1 MKKHPHGRGG
11 GLAVYVTSHGF
22 GHLHRTA
29 AVLNRVPDEVPVLI
43 RSGPDLFAHWRER
56 LRRPA
61 ELEPYFWDAG
71 AVNPPGDS
79 TATDGAATLEL
90 AAKAHSGAMA
100 HADEEAR
107 FLEKREIAAV
117 LCDAPAVPLVAA
129 SRAEIPGFLMA
140 NFTWADIYAPHA
152 RSLGGDALRLVAELR
167 RAYRHA
173 TGVFRIEPALRMSWL
188 SPQKTVGMVVN
199 RGRDRRAELRRKLG
213 LAKTAR
219 LVYIYIGRYGQSDLG
234 WSRLER
240 FADLGVHFLSYHPTP
255 GPQPANL
262 HVVPSAEWP
271 GGDLI
276 ASSDAIL
283 AKAGYGTV
291 TEAMACGTPMIYSPR
306 RGFAE
311 YRVLDRAL
319 RTWGGGVPLSS
330 REFRAMRLEN
340 ALKSAFR
347 LAPGPPPFPPDGAAR
362 IAEHLAALC
371 RPSTGRRAYVSA

>member
-1 MKKHPHGRGG
+1 MMKLPDQRGG

-29 AVLNRVPDEVPVLI
+29 AVLNQFPTEVPVVI

-90 AAKAHSGAMA
+90 AAKAHFGAMA
-100 HADEEAR
+100 HVDEEAR
-107 FLEKREIAAV
+107 FLKERGIAAV

-129 SRAEIPGFLMA
+129 SRAEIPRFLMA

-173 TGVFRIEPALRMSWL
+173 SGIFRIEPALRMSWL
-188 SPQKTVGMVVN
+188 SPVKNVGMVVN

-240 FADLGVHFLSYHPTP
+240 FAEEGVHFLSYHPTP

-262 HVVPSAEWP
+262 HVVPSAKWP

-347 LAPGPPPFPPDGAAR
+347 LTPGPPPFPPDGAAR

-371 RPSTGRRAYVSA
+371 RPSSGRRAAVSA

>member
-1 MKKHPHGRGG
+1 
-11 GLAVYVTSHGF
+11 VV
-22 GHLHRTA
+22 
-29 AVLNRVPDEVPVLI
+29 I
-43 RSGPDLFAHWRER
+43 RSGPDLFEHWRER

-61 ELEPYFWDAG
+61 ELEPYVWDAG

-79 TATDGAATLEL
+79 TATDGTATLEL

-100 HADEEAR
+100 HVDEEAR
-107 FLEKREIAAV
+107 FLKERDIAAV

-129 SRAEIPGFLMA
+129 SRAEIPRFLMA

-152 RSLGGDALRLVAELR
+152 RCLGGDALRLVAELR

-173 TGVFRIEPALRMSWL
+173 SGIFRIEPALRMSWL
-188 SPQKTVGMVVN
+188 SPVKNVGMVVN
-199 RGRDRRAELRRKLG
+199 QGRDRRAELRLKLG

-240 FADLGVHFLSYHPTP
+240 FAEEGVHFLSYHPAP
-255 GPQPANL
+255 GVQPANL
-262 HVVPSAEWP
+262 HVVPSADWP

-291 TEAMACGTPMIYSPR
+291 TEAMACGTPMIYPPR

-311 YRVLDRAL
+311 FRILDRAL
-319 RTWGGGVPLSS
+319 RTWGGGIPLSS

-340 ALKSAFR
+340 ALKLAFG
-347 LAPGPPPFPPDGAAR
+347 LSPGPPPFPPDGAAR
-362 IAEHLAALC
+362 IAGHLEALC
-371 RPSTGRRAYVSA
+371 RPSSGRRASVSA